1 MAKRHFQKI
10 ILKENGLPPMEIRL
24 PPSVIVGD
32 SRTQMSGYM
41 AEPFTPVATELNT
54 PFATEPNTPAECMAH
69 GAGDL
74 SHAADP
80 VALAAALESVN
91 LAPRVEAV
99 GEDIG
104 GVAEVSEPITEAP
117 ASNSLATWATS
128 GLTAGLPR
136 TPLRPAFAR
145 VFGGSSPLTPL
156 PLCYEAPTAAGLK
169 RRRSASSS
177 LHNPATRTSRGARQ
191 QADKDELPQHPQKAR
206 KTPFRSASAK
216 DSSASGDTDRDYS
229 FHAPQ
234 ARRIQKAHFRC
245 SGYPSDEGHRQFYGS
260 SSQGPPH

>member
-136 TPLRPAFAR
+136 TPLKPAFAR

-169 RRRSASSS
+169 RRRLYLIVAPPKRSRPPCYNHHRIICICSSEHVS
-177 LHNPATRTSRGARQ
+177 H
-191 QADKDELPQHPQKAR
+191 
-206 KTPFRSASAK
+206 
-216 DSSASGDTDRDYS
+216 ASGSKGWRTLCPLQCI
-229 FHAPQ
+229 AQ
-234 ARRIQKAHFRC
+234 NIN
-245 SGYPSDEGHRQFYGS
+245 YG
-260 SSQGPPH
+260 